1 MPVTTIIKNATIFG
15 FHPWPY
21 WTEVQESL
29 FTGFPCLQERTKK
42 HRGKK
47 MGKGGGIGLVSGV
60 EDVDFGGFLF
70 QTKICGGLKPK
81 IGRRWPSWLICIHV
95 YIYIYIYMFF
105 IHISYIHICWGLFI
119 YIYIHIYTEY
129 IWVAQLQTR
138 LVLKGWLF
146 EMVISNLA
154 T

>member
-47 MGKGGGIGLVSGV
+47 NGKRWWYRTGLRGWGCRLRWIFVSNKDLWRF
-60 EDVDFGGFLF
+60 EAENWEKMTELTDMY
-70 QTKICGGLKPK
+70 TC
-81 IGRRWPSWLICIHV
+81 
-95 YIYIYIYMFF
+95 IYIYIYMFF